1 MAIKLGAEFQ
11 VFWRDILE
19 QEIFMSEVSLVVD
32 GRKMGAAAEDRT
44 LQFHQT
50 PQLGIH
56 ENITERRP

>member
-1 MAIKLGAEFQ
+1 
-11 VFWRDILE
+11 
-19 QEIFMSEVSLVVD
+19 MSEVSLVVD
-32 GRKMGAAAEDRT
+32 GRKVGAAVEDRT